1 MRTSQQ
7 HVFSQ
12 KIHFEWPQGT
22 SLRLRHKQPAF
33 NFEFQSTVMV
43 GMYYF
48 NTRLLYPSH
57 VLEIQFRDTCTKV
70 AKFSLQY
77 IIM

>member
-1 MRTSQQ
+1 MASGDQFAVNTY
-7 HVFSQ
+7 
-12 KIHFEWPQGT
+12 T
-22 SLRLRHKQPAF
+22 AF
-33 NFEFQSTVMV
+33 NFEFQSTVWV

-48 NTRLLYPSH
+48 NTRLLYSSH